1 MNPNAYEVSIYMIIH
16 LIIFL
21 AKKYIFKIINKI
33 VGNESKNNN
42 NEIEIMK
49 QKMESLNEQIRE
61 ISPTNEYAKYAKIE
75 RQINKLNTELNQKE
89 KGSDLKNMKDSK
101 NNYSF
106 LDSHR
111 IIFFMVLIFLI
122 EYFLIKN
129 KYLEVDYE
137 YNKNNIV
144 ANYFYNVKDNKYYAL
159 VPVYRIIICEELV
172 LNSIQ
177 NIIQKLF

>member
-21 AKKYIFKIINKI
+21 FKNYIFKIINKLFD
-33 VGNESKNNN
+33 NETKNND

-49 QKMESLNEQIRE
+49 QKMKSLNEQIRN

-89 KGSDLKNMKDSK
+89 KGTNIKNRKDSK
-101 NNYSF
+101 NILSF

-111 IIFFMVLIFLI
+111 IRFFMFLIFLI
-122 EYFLIKN
+122 EYFLMKN

-144 ANYFYNVKDNKYYAL
+144 ANYFYNEKDNKYYSL

-172 LNSIQ
+172 LNSFQ

>member
-21 AKKYIFKIINKI
+21 SKNYIFKIIDKI
-33 VGNESKNNN
+33 FGNESKNND

-49 QKMESLNEQIRE
+49 QKMKSLNEQIRD

-75 RQINKLNTELNQKE
+75 RQINKLNIELNQKE
-89 KGSDLKNMKDSK
+89 KGSNIKNKKDS
-101 NNYSF
+101 N
-106 LDSHR
+106 
-111 IIFFMVLIFLI
+111 IFFFSNRIRFFMLFIFLI

-144 ANYFYNVKDNKYYAL
+144 ANYFYNEKDNKYYSL

-172 LNSIQ
+172 LNSFQ

>member
-21 AKKYIFKIINKI
+21 SKNYIFKIIDKI
-33 VGNESKNNN
+33 FGNESKNND

-49 QKMESLNEQIRE
+49 QKIESLNKQIRD

-75 RQINKLNTELNQKE
+75 RQINKLNIELNQKE
-89 KGSDLKNMKDSK
+89 KGSNIKNTKDSK
-101 NNYSF
+101 
-106 LDSHR
+106 
-111 IIFFMVLIFLI
+111 IFFFSNRIRFFMLLIFLI

-144 ANYFYNVKDNKYYAL
+144 ANYFYNEKDNKYYSL

-177 NIIQKLF
+177 NIFQKLF